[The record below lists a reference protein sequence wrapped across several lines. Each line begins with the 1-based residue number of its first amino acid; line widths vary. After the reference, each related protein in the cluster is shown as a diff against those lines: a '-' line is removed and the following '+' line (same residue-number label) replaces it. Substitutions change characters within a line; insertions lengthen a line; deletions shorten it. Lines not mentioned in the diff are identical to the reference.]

1 MLVSGILDGEI
12 GDWIL
17 VISRKQNKLLSL
29 KLGQTNLGVVLGG
42 TGSRTV
48 QGNSLHLI
56 NLINTIITKK
66 ISGEMKGV

>member
-42 TGSRTV
+42 TGRRTV

-56 NLINTIITKK
+56 NLIKSTNTH
-66 ISGEMKGV
+66 

>member
-1 MLVSGILDGEI
+1 MFVGGKFDGKI
-12 GDWIL
+12 GHWIL
-17 VISRKQNKLLSL
+17 VKPRKKNKLLSL

-56 NLINTIITKK
+56 NLINTIIT
-66 ISGEMKGV
+66 

>member
-29 KLGQTNLGVVLGG
+29 KPSQTNLGVVLGG
-42 TGSRTV
+42 AGSRTV

-56 NLINTIITKK
+56 NLINTIIT
-66 ISGEMKGV
+66 